1 MTSTLKVSEIQDP
14 TNSNTALTID
24 SNGRVG
30 RSNVPSWFFTT
41 GNGQSANVALVADPV
56 IWGQKIQDDD
66 GAGGT
71 MSNGSTSQITIPVSG
86 LYWIAYG
93 GIKGSS
99 STVVGRMNMV
109 KVSGT
114 GDDIF
119 IQARGEEVD
128 PYAQMAAAQVK
139 YLYANS
145 VYKITTGNNG
155 MWTGGATVAS
165 GFNDPYWTGY
175 LVG

>member
-1 MTSTLKVSEIQDP
+1 MSSRIIVDEIHGK
-14 TNSNTALTID
+14 TANASALTID

-30 RSNVPSWFFTT
+30 RTKVPAWFFIT
-41 GNGQSANVALVADPV
+41 GDGQAANTALVADPV
-56 IWGQKIQDDD
+56 IWGQKVHDDD

-86 LYWIAYG
+86 LYWISYG

-99 STVVGRMNMV
+99 STVVGRMNMK

-119 IQARGEEVD
+119 IQARGEETAS
-128 PYAQMAAAQVK
+128 YAQMAASQVK

-145 VYKITTGNNG
+145 VYKITTADNG
-155 MWTGGATVAS
+155 MWTGGNTLGS